1 MDVLHLLGQGF
12 AVALQP
18 HNLLMVFVGVLTG
31 TIVGV
36 LPGLGPISAVA
47 LLIPLTF
54 NLPAVTAIITMAG
67 VYYGAMYGGST
78 TSILLNTPGEASSVV
93 TTLDG
98 YQMALQGRAG
108 SALGVAAIGSFVA
121 GTLGILIMMLLGP
134 PLGRAAL
141 LFQPP
146 EYFAL
151 MVLGLTATAS
161 LTEGSVVKA
170 LVSMLTGLAL
180 GTIGIDLQT
189 GTARFTFGNPE
200 LLDGVEFLV
209 VALGLFA
216 IAEVLWE
223 AVQPEAL
230 TRRIPVKTPYPTR
243 DDLRRSWRPMLRG
256 GLIGFLLGVL
266 PGVGASTSSFIVY
279 SIEKQLSKHPERF
292 GRGAIEGVA
301 APEAANNGAASGA
314 MVPLLTLGLPGS
326 ATTAVM
332 LGALMLHGIQPGPL
346 LIPQHPELFWGL
358 VASMYIGNVVLL
370 ILNLPLVPLFAR
382 ILDVPKP
389 LLLSAVVV
397 LSFIGVYAINNSLL
411 DLVMLLVFGALGFV
425 MRVYRFPAAPMVL
438 AIVLG
443 PMLEQTMRQAM
454 MMSRGSPAI
463 FFTRPISLS
472 VLILSA
478 VLLTLPLLRR
488 RLASA
493 SATPRLQAG
502 MR

>member
-1 MDVLHLLGQGF
+1 MDVLNLLGQGF

-98 YQMALQGRAG
+98 YQLALQGRAG
-108 SALGVAAIGSFVA
+108 SALGVAAISSFVA
-121 GTLGILIMMLLGP
+121 GTLGVLIMMLLGP
-134 PLGRAAL
+134 PLGRVAL

-151 MVLGLTATAS
+151 MVLGLTAAAS
-161 LTEGSVVKA
+161 FTEGSSVKA
-170 LVSMLTGLAL
+170 FISLLVGLML

-189 GTARFTFGNPE
+189 GTSRFTFGNPE

-216 IAEVLWE
+216 MTEVLWE

-230 TRRIPVKTPYPTR
+230 NRRIPVKAPYPTR
-243 DDLRRSWRPMLRG
+243 EDLRQSWRPMLRG

-266 PGVGASTSSFIVY
+266 PGLGASTASFIVY
-279 SIEKQLSKHPERF
+279 SIEKHLSKHPERF

-314 MVPLLTLGLPGS
+314 MVPMLTLGLPGS

-370 ILNLPLVPLFAR
+370 ILNLPLAPLFAR
-382 ILDVPKP
+382 ILDIPKP
-389 LLLSAVVV
+389 LLLGIVVV

-411 DLVMLLVFGALGFV
+411 DLVMLLLFGVLGFF
-425 MRVYRFPAAPMVL
+425 MRIYRFPAAPMVL

-463 FFTRPISLS
+463 FFTRPISLA
-472 VLILSA
+472 VLVLSA
-478 VLLTLPLLRR
+478 LLLALPVMRR
-488 RLASA
+488 RLAVT
-493 SATPRLQAG
+493 SATLRT
-502 MR
+502 

>member
-1 MDVLHLLGQGF
+1 MDVLHWLGQGF

-18 HNLLMVFVGVLTG
+18 QNLLMVLVGVLAG
-31 TIVGV
+31 TVVGV
-36 LPGLGPISAVA
+36 LPGLGPVSAVA
-47 LLIPLTF
+47 LLIPMTF
-54 NLPAVTAIITMAG
+54 RMPAVTAIITMAG

-98 YQMALQGRAG
+98 YQLALQGRAG

-121 GTLGILIMMLLGP
+121 GTLGVVAMMLMGP
-134 PLGRAAL
+134 PLGRLAL
-141 LFQPP
+141 AFQPP

-151 MVLGLTATAS
+151 MVLGLTAAAS
-161 LTEGSVVKA
+161 FTGGSTVKA
-170 LVSMLTGLAL
+170 LLSMLVGLAL
-180 GTIGIDLQT
+180 GTVGIDLQT

-216 IAEVLWE
+216 ITEVLWE
-223 AVQPEAL
+223 AAQPDVAG
-230 TRRIPVKTPYPTR
+230 RRIPVRSPYPTR
-243 DDLRRSWRPMLRG
+243 DDLRQAWRPMLRG

-279 SIEKQLSKHPERF
+279 GLERQLSRQPERF

-332 LGALMLHGIQPGPL
+332 LGALMLHGLQPGPL

-358 VASMYIGNVVLL
+358 VASMYIGNVMLL
-370 ILNLPLVPLFAR
+370 VLNLPLVPLFAR

-389 LLLSAVVV
+389 LLLSLVVA

-411 DLVMLLVFGALGFV
+411 DVFMLLGFGVLGFF
-425 MRVYRFPAAPMVL
+425 MRIYGFPAAPMVL
-438 AIVLG
+438 AVVLG
-443 PMLEQTMRQAM
+443 PMLEQTMRQALM
-454 MMSRGSPAI
+454 ISRGSPAI
-463 FFTRPISLS
+463 FVTRPISLA
-472 VLILSA
+472 VLVAAA
-478 VLLTLPLLRR
+478 VLLAVPALRGRR
-488 RLASA
+488 RRPAPVA
-493 SATPRLQAG
+493 AQG
-502 MR
+502 